1 MFSPAALLATYFDE
15 DTDPHKL
22 PPYIT
27 LGAKCLDRSAVALD
41 SSDQSV
47 LTFDSITGVAAYRSG
62 LVQVSPDN
70 VVIRRSIGEVRTVVV
85 HPRAPDEPRLRLKL
99 AREQLQRLRTGY
111 RPYYSSLKNPPAL
124 IPSRLVAAGERVI
137 EDYRSVNLFLN
148 SIYASETGLFMLDG
162 RLNAQA
168 FPGPQAIDD
177 LFRLMTMR
185 GIRGVGVAKSGLLID
200 VVRPLARTIRRQV
213 GERPFCFPVL
223 KEYLLEAYR
232 GQQITRSPKTIR
244 HGSSSQALG
253 GVGAIRFILSICADH
268 LCLVEFNLY
277 DLQSF
282 RPLVCTG
289 TRLEEW
295 GKKTLAPPRR
305 VLYSWDLLPFVI
317 DRDWED
323 LFIPTLEELV
333 YCSYTD
339 TETGLCPRA
348 LADVH
353 NRVKLRFR
361 DLEMERRRWIVE
373 LVRLGI
379 PPEGIPTE
387 PEDPHKTDP
396 DVVNILTL

>member
-1 MFSPAALLATYFDE
+1 
-15 DTDPHKL
+15 L

-27 LGAKCLDRSAVALD
+27 LGAKRLERSFVALD

-62 LVQVSPDN
+62 LVQVNPDN
-70 VVIRRSIGEVRTVVV
+70 VAVRRAIGDVRTVVV
-85 HPRAPDEPRLRLKL
+85 HPKAPDEPRLRLKL

-111 RPYYSSLKNPPAL
+111 RPFYSSLKNSPAL
-124 IPSRLVAAGERVI
+124 IPPRLIAAGERVI
-137 EDYRSVNLFLN
+137 EDYRSIHLFLN
-148 SIYASETGLFMLDG
+148 SVYVPETGLFMLDG

-168 FPGPQAIDD
+168 FPGPQAIDL

-185 GIRGVGVAKSGLLID
+185 GVRGVGVAKSGLLLD
-200 VVRPLARTIRRQV
+200 VVRPLARAIRRRV
-213 GERPFCFPVL
+213 GWRPFCFPIL
-223 KEYLLEAYR
+223 REHLLDAYR
-232 GQQITRSPKTIR
+232 GQQVTSSPKTLR

-253 GVGAIRFILSICADH
+253 GVGAVRFALSICADH

-277 DLQSF
+277 DLQHC
-282 RPLVCTG
+282 RQLVCTG

-295 GKKTLAPPRR
+295 AKGALGSQRR
-305 VLYSWDLLPFVI
+305 AIYSWHLLPLVT
-317 DRDWED
+317 DRDWEA

-339 TETGLCPRA
+339 TEIGLCPRA

-353 NRVKLRFR
+353 NHVKLRFK

-373 LVRLGI
+373 LGRRGV
-379 PPEGIPTE
+379 PPEWIPIE

-396 DVVNILTL
+396 DVVNIPPL